1 MPLPF
6 EFADVTAATGQD
18 LDDDFS
24 AVGKLGTLPCTIT
37 GTNTLALTLNA
48 DTPTIPAYTNYIRF
62 SGIAAGDNSG
72 ASTAQVGSL
81 GALNVYKDTSAGPV
95 ALTGGEIQ
103 AGNAIE
109 LIYDAALAGG
119 AGGFH
124 LNTSTVTSGGTV
136 TSVASG
142 SGLTGGPITS
152 SGTLALATITTAR
165 MMANIS
171 GGNLAP
177 SATTLTAFLDNVV
190 GTTQG
195 TFIYRN
201 ATVWAALAVGSAGQP
216 LITNGAAANL
226 SYGFTQ
232 TLGISAAGTV
242 QGDATGLTSV
252 FNEVTTTPAAT
263 GVRLFQ
269 TLGIFIVVAN
279 RGANTVNV
287 YPFSGASINA
297 GAADAP
303 VTQATTVFGLYWV
316 ASATQI
322 YRIL

>member
-1 MPLPF
+1 MALPYL
-6 EFADVTAATGQD
+6 FANVTSATGQQ

-24 AVGKLGTLPCTIT
+24 VVGKLGTLPCTIT
-37 GTNTLALTLNA
+37 GTDTLALTLSSTN
-48 DTPTIPAYTNYIRF
+48 PTISAYANYLRF
-62 SGIAAGDNSG
+62 SGIAAGDNTT
-72 ASTAQVGSL
+72 AVTAQVGSL
-81 GALNVYKDTSAGPV
+81 GTLSVYKDTSSGPV
-95 ALTGGEIQ
+95 VLTGGEIQ
-103 AGNAIE
+103 EDNYIE
-109 LIYDAALAGG
+109 LVYDSALNSGS
-119 AGGFH
+119 GGFH
-124 LNTSTVTSGGTV
+124 LVSSTVTSGGTV
-136 TSVASG
+136 TSVATG

-152 SGTLALATITTAR
+152 SGTIALATIATAR

-177 SATTLTAFLDNVV
+177 SATTLTAFLDDVI

-201 ATVWAALAVGSAGQP
+201 ATVWTPLAVGSAGQP
-216 LITNGAAANL
+216 LITNGASANL

-242 QGDATGLTSV
+242 QGDATALTAI

-263 GVRLFQ
+263 GVRLPQ
-269 TLGIFIVVAN
+269 LLGVFIAVAN
-279 RGANTVNV
+279 RGANTLNV
-287 YPFSGASINA
+287 WPFSGASINA
-297 GAADAP
+297 GAPDAA

-322 YRIL
+322 YRLL